1 MNLKLFDAYCIIN
14 SRIVAV
20 TLEYLGDIR
29 VLVDACLKV
38 LFYYEL
44 LNRSNRKNSFE
55 VVSYP
60 TNNSVLCSP
69 LDRNFGVILHRTLWD
84 GYMIQLC

>member
-1 MNLKLFDAYCIIN
+1 M
-14 SRIVAV
+14 

-29 VLVDACLKV
+29 VLVDLCLKVLFLYELYDRSNGKNSFV

-44 LNRSNRKNSFE
+44 LNRSIRKDNFE

-60 TNNSVLCSP
+60 TIISSFVL
-69 LDRNFGVILHRTLWD
+69 R
-84 GYMIQLC
+84 Y

>member
-1 MNLKLFDAYCIIN
+1 M
-14 SRIVAV
+14 

-29 VLVDACLKV
+29 VLVDVCLKV

-44 LNRSNRKNSFE
+44 YDRLNRKNSFVLFYYGLLNRSIRKNNFE

-60 TNNSVLCSP
+60 TIISSFVL
-69 LDRNFGVILHRTLWD
+69 R
-84 GYMIQLC
+84 Y

>member
-1 MNLKLFDAYCIIN
+1 M
-14 SRIVAV
+14 

-29 VLVDACLKV
+29 VLVDLCLKV

-44 LNRSNRKNSFE
+44 LNRLIGKNNFE

-60 TNNSVLCSP
+60 TIISSFVL
-69 LDRNFGVILHRTLWD
+69 R
-84 GYMIQLC
+84 Y

>member
-1 MNLKLFDAYCIIN
+1 M
-14 SRIVAV
+14 

-29 VLVDACLKV
+29 VLVDLYLKV

-44 LNRSNRKNSFE
+44 YDRSNGKNSFMLFYYGLLNRSIRKDNFE

-60 TNNSVLCSP
+60 TIISLFVL
-69 LDRNFGVILHRTLWD
+69 R
-84 GYMIQLC
+84 Y